1 MATEQ
6 QHYFKK
12 VIDKIKFNF
21 IPVMDLRDNSIFGY
35 KIIKD
40 FSDLGFDDK
49 DEMYQMAYDE
59 GFFEFFVLK
68 LQEKAYKAALEK
80 NLNNKK
86 LFYTLRMNLVKDFDF
101 FFRSIEN
108 IVETYDLDYEQLIFE
123 IKGISSW
130 KQYSEI
136 LNYMDEGYEC
146 LIKENPTFPL
156 NLNVLQLIEP
166 HLIEVK
172 SLNTL
177 KDIKSAKNLNSKI
190 LFKKNNEEKYSNS
203 QLKKMGVDYVYSY

>member
-1 MATEQ
+1 
-6 QHYFKK
+6 
-12 VIDKIKFNF
+12 
-21 IPVMDLRDNSIFGY
+21 
-35 KIIKD
+35 
-40 FSDLGFDDK
+40 DK

>member
-49 DEMYQMAYDE
+49 DEMYQIAYDE